1 MIVIIVRDFIQVFDV
16 YVQFEKNL
24 ISFKME
30 SMEEIGVLE
39 EGM

>member
-39 EGM
+39 EGQ